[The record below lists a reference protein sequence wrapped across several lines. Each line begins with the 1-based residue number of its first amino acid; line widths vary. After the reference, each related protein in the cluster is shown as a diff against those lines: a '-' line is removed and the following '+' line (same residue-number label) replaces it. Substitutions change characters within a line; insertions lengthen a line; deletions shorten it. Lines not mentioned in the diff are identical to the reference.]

1 MNQSGS
7 VLNLTCS
14 LLVCCASKLFET
26 VTGRAKLLD
35 KVVTFLP
42 EMEKRFKVLIDD
54 LATVTQ
60 YQVDKARGILRDLV
74 GGQIPLHATADGA
87 ERYLTAEVSG
97 DYSGLA
103 RLTCG
108 PKLILNPVYRN
119 VYYFTATIRI
129 PLRVTQAE
137 AKRANANK

>member
-1 MNQSGS
+1 MMAIKAGI
-7 VLNLTCS
+7 LTPS
-14 LLVCCASKLFET
+14 TKAALEKAEAERAALTQT

-42 EMEKRFKVLIDD
+42 EMEKRFKALIDD

-87 ERYLTAEVSG
+87 EQYLTAEVSG

-103 RLTCG
+103 RLTYG
-108 PKLILNPVYRN
+108 PKLILNPVCRHRSSN
-119 VYYFTATIRI
+119 DTHATGT
-129 PLRVTQAE
+129 VT
-137 AKRANANK
+137 KSTKCV